1 MSCLCGNGNVMVLLI
16 VLFVCAHVFPGL
28 FAWQGLGRSEQGSTE
43 NIKVKAKNNKLG
55 LGTSVNN
62 EVRNHSY
69 YFLFELLYFTLCF
82 FCFNLLLGDLC
93 C

>member
-1 MSCLCGNGNVMVLLI
+1 MSVLCGNVIDLLI
-16 VLFVCAHVFPGL
+16 VLFVCAHIFPGL

-55 LGTSVNN
+55 LGTTVNN
-62 EVRNHSY
+62 EVRDHY
-69 YFLFELLYFTLCF
+69 YFFFFSLSYSILRCF
-82 FCFNLLLGDLC
+82 FSCVNLPFGGLC